1 MREIVVLPTFQREA
15 KILKKRYQSFVDDY
29 EAFLD
34 QIETNPLI
42 GTDLGHGLRKV
53 RMAIASKSKGK
64 SGGARVITFLL
75 KEQENTLS
83 LLYIYDK
90 ADRSNISKK
99 DLLNLLQQNGLQ

>member
-1 MREIVVLPTFQREA
+1 MREIVVLPTFQKEA
-15 KILKKRYQSFVDDY
+15 KMLKKRYQSFVDDY

-34 QIETNPLI
+34 QIEKNPLM
-42 GTDLGHGLRKV
+42 GTDLGHGFRKV
-53 RMAIASKSKGK
+53 RMAITAKSKGK
-64 SGGARVITFLL
+64 SGGARVITFIL

-99 DLLNLLQQNGLQ
+99 ELLQLLKQNGIQ